1 MLCCSDA
8 YSTTAFLSDKLKGIS
23 DNVCD
28 EQFATLFMHA
38 FRQCEP
44 TLQELENVVLAEQT
58 AKLDQEKERV
68 TVSAEEVPSVVRRA
82 GAWERSLGRAR
93 RDGTR

>member
-1 MLCCSDA
+1 MLCCSDT

-58 AKLDQEKERV
+58 AKLDKEKERV
-68 TVSAEEVPSVVRRA
+68 AVAAKEVPSVVRRA
-82 GAWERSLGRAR
+82 WAWQRSLGRAR

>member
-8 YSTTAFLSDKLKGIS
+8 YSTTAFLSDKLKWS
-23 DNVCD
+23 SENVRD
-28 EQFATLFMHA
+28 EQFTKLFILA

-44 TLQELENVVLAEQT
+44 TVQELENVVLAEQT

-68 TVSAEEVPSVVRRA
+68 TVAAEEVQSVVRRA
-82 GAWERSLGRAR
+82 WAWERSLGRAR

>member
-1 MLCCSDA
+1 MLCCSDT
-8 YSTTAFLSDKLKGIS
+8 YSTTAFLSDKLKRIS
-23 DNVCD
+23 DSVRD

-58 AKLDQEKERV
+58 AKLDKEKERV
-68 TVSAEEVPSVVRRA
+68 TVAAKEVPMVVRRA
-82 GAWERSLGRAR
+82 WAWERSLGRAR

>member
-1 MLCCSDA
+1 MLCCSDT
-8 YSTTAFLSDKLKGIS
+8 YSTTAFLSDKLKGIFDS
-23 DNVCD
+23 VRD

-58 AKLDQEKERV
+58 AKLDKEKERV
-68 TVSAEEVPSVVRRA
+68 TVAAKEVPSVVRRA

>member
-1 MLCCSDA
+1 MLCCSDT
-8 YSTTAFLSDKLKGIS
+8 YSTTAFLNDKLKGIS
-23 DNVCD
+23 DNVRD
-28 EQFATLFMHA
+28 EQFPTLFMHA

-58 AKLDQEKERV
+58 AKLDKEKERV
-68 TVSAEEVPSVVRRA
+68 TVAAKEVPSVVRRA
-82 GAWERSLGRAR
+82 WAWERSLGRAR

>member
-1 MLCCSDA
+1 VLCCSDT
-8 YSTTAFLSDKLKGIS
+8 YSTTAFLSDKLKGIFDS
-23 DNVCD
+23 VRD

-58 AKLDQEKERV
+58 AKLDKEKERV
-68 TVSAEEVPSVVRRA
+68 TVAAKEVPLVVRRA
-82 GAWERSLGRAR
+82 WAWQRSLGRAR

>member
-1 MLCCSDA
+1 MLCCSDT
-8 YSTTAFLSDKLKGIS
+8 YSTTAFLNDKLKWIS
-23 DNVCD
+23 DNVRD
-28 EQFATLFMHA
+28 EQFTALFMHA

-68 TVSAEEVPSVVRRA
+68 TVAAKEVPSVVRRA